1 VPELHPVTIRIAC
14 VASRSVAGFFSPT
27 VTTEFFLN
35 CIQVARPASGS
46 INLPIKC
53 VHCGELLRVRVMSR
67 RRKIFLRTS
76 LFAISIG
83 LLVTAAMIGR
93 VEAVNGSKEIGVA
106 ALIIG
111 LVAAVVGFVLL
122 LVIWALHGIRV
133 RSGFRLRLLKHGITS
148 VDE

>member
-1 VPELHPVTIRIAC
+1 
-14 VASRSVAGFFSPT
+14 
-27 VTTEFFLN
+27 
-35 CIQVARPASGS
+35 
-46 INLPIKC
+46 
-53 VHCGELLRVRVMSR
+53 
-67 RRKIFLRTS
+67 